1 MNLNSWINQ
10 AREHWKEHLPNR
22 YKELKAKNQLGNAL
36 REAAER
42 THAEMSELEAA
53 GMTTHEAWE
62 ATRELYLFPP
72 QEQTEADEA
81 ATGELF
87 NEAMAVIQPD
97 PEDGVIES
105 RAA

>member
-1 MNLNSWINQ
+1 MNLQHWISQ

-36 REAAER
+36 RQAAEQ
-42 THAEMSELEAA
+42 THAEMSELEAS

-72 QEQTEADEA
+72 QEQAEADEPA
-81 ATGELF
+81 SGALF

-97 PEDGVIES
+97 EQ
-105 RAA
+105 AA